1 MKQALNHRKHY
12 CLKLKSTDTVK
23 YILDTVRIPEYH
35 ISLKPL
41 SANTFEEELNSL
53 YQQYINTTKELNV
66 STRNLIFAKVFMADY
81 INRKKEFETHPIITE
96 ITDSNCPVSII
107 EQPPLDGNKIN
118 ILLIFIEADHIEK
131 YKDNEVYFCQI
142 NEQKHI
148 YQNVI
153 SFPLSVNTVYDQ
165 SIYAFRKHIDLLEQN
180 KMNLK
185 DNCVRTWIYSRDVD
199 KDYSHI
205 VKARNDIFEEQD
217 LTTSTHFIA
226 STGIEGKGL
235 YPQSNIN
242 IDFYSIANIDKYE
255 IRYLQALE
263 YLNNTAEYGVAFE
276 RGTSITYQDKKH
288 IFISGTASIDKYGE
302 CLFRNNV
309 LKQAERLFVN
319 ISMLLKDAEAE
330 MKHIAQMI
338 VYLRN
343 VSDYTIINKYIQ
355 NNYPDTPFV
364 IVAGRVCRPEWL
376 IEVECIAV
384 LNTEK

>member
-1 MKQALNHRKHY
+1 M
-12 CLKLKSTDTVK
+12 K

-53 YQQYINTTKELNV
+53 YHQYINTTKELNV

-81 INRKKEFETHPIITE
+81 INRKEEFETHPIITE

-142 NEQKHI
+142 NKQKHI

-309 LKQAERLFVN
+309 LKQAERLFLN

-355 NNYPDTPFV
+355 DNYPDTPFV